1 METVFRVGMTVY
13 DEVFQKGQKGEI
25 TDIETWNREYL
36 GDMKVLIVSFGCSSY
51 TYSIRGALL
60 AFGSLKL
67 NYVMPVTLSTSPYT
81 IGEIKQE
88 PAPHTLH
95 DAVTWCKENYDGFR
109 ENLCGKYIDDE
120 YELAFDALNSL
131 IILREL
137 YNEGWVPDWSDVT
150 QEKFVIFASNYELQ
164 KGVRFKENE
173 NLYFKSE
180 EIRDKFFEEQ
190 SSLLKEASILL

>member
-1 METVFRVGMTVY
+1 METVFRVGMTVF

-88 PAPHTLH
+88 PSPPTLH
-95 DAVTWCKENYDGFR
+95 DAVTWCKENYDDFR

-137 YNEGWVPDWSDVT
+137 YNEGWIPDWGDVD

-164 KGVRFKENE
+164 KGVRFQENE

-180 EIRDKFFEEQ
+180 EIRDKFFEDQ
-190 SSLLKEASILL
+190 ISLLKEASILL

>member
-1 METVFRVGMTVY
+1 MKTVFRVGMTVY
-13 DEVFQKGQKGEI
+13 DEVFQKGKKGEI
-25 TDIETWNREYL
+25 VEISVWDRKHL
-36 GDMKVLIVSFGCSSY
+36 GDMKVLIVQFGCSSY

-88 PAPHTLH
+88 PAPPTLH
-95 DAVTWCKENYDGFR
+95 DAVTWCKENYDDFR
-109 ENLCGKYIDDE
+109 ENLCGKYIDKE
-120 YELAFDALNSL
+120 YELAFGALNSL

-137 YNEGWVPDWSDVT
+137 YNEGWVPDWGDVD
-150 QEKFVIFASNYELQ
+150 QEKYVIFSSNYELQ
-164 KGVRFKENE
+164 KGLRFQENE

-190 SSLLKEASILL
+190 ISLLKESSILL

>member
-1 METVFRVGMTVY
+1 MKTVFRVGMTVY
-13 DEVFQKGQKGEI
+13 DEVFQKGKKGEI
-25 TDIETWNREYL
+25 VEISVWDRSHL
-36 GDMKVLIVSFGCSSY
+36 GEMKVLIVHFGCSSY
-51 TYSIRGALL
+51 TYSIRGSLL

-81 IGEIKQE
+81 IGEIKHE
-88 PAPHTLH
+88 PAPPTLH
-95 DAVTWCKENYDGFR
+95 DAVTWCKENYDDFI
-109 ENLCGKYIDDE
+109 ENLCGKYIDNE

-137 YNEGWVPDWSDVT
+137 YNEGWVPDWGDVD
-150 QEKFVIFASNYELQ
+150 QEKYVIFSSNYELQ
-164 KGVRFKENE
+164 KGVRFQENE

-190 SSLLKEASILL
+190 ISLLKEASILL

>member
-1 METVFRVGMTVY
+1 MTVY
-13 DEVFQKGQKGEI
+13 DEVFQKGKKGEI
-25 TDIETWNREYL
+25 TGIETWDINYL
-36 GDMKVLIVSFGCSSY
+36 GGMKVLIVSFGCSSY

-67 NYVMPVTLSTSPYT
+67 NYVMSVTLSTSPYT

-88 PAPHTLH
+88 PSPPTLH
-95 DAVTWCKENYDGFR
+95 DAVTWCKENYDDFR

-137 YNEGWVPDWSDVT
+137 YNEGWIPDWKDNNWKYFILFDKGNLAT
-150 QEKFVIFASNYELQ
+150 GSNKSSCRVL
-164 KGVRFKENE
+164 F
-173 NLYFKSE
+173 FKSE
-180 EIRDKFFEEQ
+180 KVRDKFLEEQ
-190 SSLLKEASILL
+190 KELLKIAKPLL

>member
-1 METVFRVGMTVY
+1 MKTVFRVGMTVY
-13 DEVFQKGQKGEI
+13 DEVFQKGKKGEI
-25 TDIETWNREYL
+25 TGIETWDINYL
-36 GDMKVLIVSFGCSSY
+36 GGMKVLIVSFGCSSY

-67 NYVMPVTLSTSPYT
+67 NYVMSVTLSTSPYT

-88 PAPHTLH
+88 PSPPTLH
-95 DAVTWCKENYDGFR
+95 DAVTWCKENYDDFR

-137 YNEGWVPDWSDVT
+137 YNEGWIPDWKDNNWKYFILFDKGNLAT
-150 QEKFVIFASNYELQ
+150 GSNKSSCRVL
-164 KGVRFKENE
+164 F
-173 NLYFKSE
+173 FKSE
-180 EIRDKFFEEQ
+180 KVRDKFLEEQ
-190 SSLLKEASILL
+190 KELLKIAKPLL

>member
-1 METVFRVGMTVY
+1 METIFRVGMTVY

-25 TDIETWNREYL
+25 TGIETWNRKYL

-67 NYVMPVTLSTSPYT
+67 NYIMPVTLSTSPYT
-81 IGEIKQE
+81 VGEIKQE
-88 PAPHTLH
+88 PSPPILH
-95 DAVTWCKENYDGFR
+95 DAVTWCKENYDDFR
-109 ENLCGKYIDDE
+109 ENLCGKYIDKE

-137 YNEGWVPDWSDVT
+137 YNEGWVPDWGDVD
-150 QEKFVIFASNYELQ
+150 QEKYVIFASNYELQ
-164 KGVRFKENE
+164 KGVRFQENE

-190 SSLLKEASILL
+190 ISLLKEASILL